1 MKNDMILAFFL
12 FFVQPAFYLGLILA
26 IIRNYKRLKR
36 EREQF
41 QSAIYRDRREIYAYL
56 FRGLPFGLILSL
68 IIFMVGIPISLEWL
82 MIYQILASLAL
93 LLGGAFLEPAL
104 LFSLALLVTA
114 FLPQELTAYFSQAH
128 IPYELAAGLSTNELR
143 NGLILLVLASLPL
156 YFLLKKDHGSRMVP
170 SLKKT
175 KRGKYYAV
183 YDRRFLYLLPL
194 VLLVPGRGIQE
205 LFSWWPAFNLAGESY
220 AIILSPVMIGL
231 TYSLKSSYLEEVSG
245 KLTRL
250 ISIPLILA
258 FLLIIGSY
266 LFPGNHLTYYP
277 ITAAALVFLSAVLVR
292 LYYKIKE
299 ERGAILFTE
308 AGDGLRIVGKR
319 PATPAEKLDVSIGD
333 VILDVNGMAVNNL
346 LDWDLALAKSRSYV
360 RIRLRRLDG
369 ELILR
374 EMALYAD
381 DPYDLGL
388 ILLASRKNY
397 EE

>member
-1 MKNDMILAFFL
+1 MLAFLL
-12 FFVQPAFYLGLILA
+12 FFLQPAFYLGLILA
-26 IIRNYKRLKR
+26 IIRNHKRLKR

-56 FRGLPFGLILSL
+56 FKGLPYGIILSL
-68 IIFMVGIPISLEWL
+68 IIFLVGIPVSLEWL
-82 MIYQILASLAL
+82 IIYQLLASLAL
-93 LLGGAFLEPAL
+93 LLGGSFLEPAL

-114 FLPQELTAYFSQAH
+114 FLPQELTSYFSLAH
-128 IPYELAAGLSTNELR
+128 TPYELAHALDLGLVR
-143 NGLILLVLASLPL
+143 NGLILLILASLPL
-156 YFLLKKDHGSRMVP
+156 YYLLKKDHMSRLAP
-170 SLKKT
+170 TLKKT

-183 YDRRFLYLLPL
+183 YDRKYLYLLPL
-194 VLLVPGRGIQE
+194 ILLVPGRGIQE
-205 LFSWWPAFNLAGESY
+205 LFAWWPAFDLAGKSY
-220 AIILSPVMIGL
+220 AIILSPILIGF
-231 TYSLKSSYLEEVSG
+231 TYRLKSSYLEEVSS
-245 KLTRL
+245 KLTRT
-250 ISIPLILA
+250 IAIPLILA
-258 FLLIIGSY
+258 LILIIGSY
-266 LFPGNHLTYYP
+266 LLPGDYLTYYP
-277 ITAAALVFLSAVLVR
+277 LIAASLVFLSAFLIR
-292 LYYKIKE
+292 LYYKLKE

-319 PATPAEKLDVSIGD
+319 PATPAEKLDISIGD
-333 VILDVNGMAVNNL
+333 VILDVNGMPVNDL